1 MSASSVEIEWVVR
14 KALNTKSR
22 SFFLQVVGL
31 GVFEN
36 VNILESV
43 TNSIGTIED
52 ARSCSLPD

>member
-1 MSASSVEIEWVVR
+1 
-14 KALNTKSR
+14 
-22 SFFLQVVGL
+22 
-31 GVFEN
+31 VFEN